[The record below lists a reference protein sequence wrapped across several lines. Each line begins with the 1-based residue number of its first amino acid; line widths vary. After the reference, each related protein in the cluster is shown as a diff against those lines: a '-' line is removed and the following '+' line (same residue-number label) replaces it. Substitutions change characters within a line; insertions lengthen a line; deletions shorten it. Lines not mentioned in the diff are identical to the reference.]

1 MSEENPFQH
10 DVSLKL
16 TTKLKWLLLTG
27 PFDLSDKALDRG
39 YIKEGRY
46 LGSCYTFQTMP
57 LETRN
62 RVFLLPMNAE
72 EYDIIKSS
80 FDDAK
85 WLMEYME
92 TVNFPEEED
101 MLAEIEEV
109 IEEDN
114 LYNDSLEGRSYPH
127 PFESSHVPKEDE
139 LIQKYQEDR
148 ADYLAGYG
156 AIEGN
161 NQKAL
166 ERWAIL
172 AYENESFD

>member
-39 YIKEGRY
+39 YSKEGIY

-57 LETRN
+57 SWLGN
-62 RVFLLPMNAE
+62 RVFLLPMNVE
-72 EYDIIKSS
+72 EYDIIKAS

-85 WLMEYME
+85 WLIEYME

-114 LYNDSLEGRSYPH
+114 LYDDSLEGRSYPH
-127 PFESSHVPKEDE
+127 PFETRHIPQEDD

-148 ADYLAGYG
+148 ADYLAGNG
-156 AIEGN
+156 VIEGN

-166 ERWAIL
+166 ERWAML
-172 AYENESFD
+172 EWQNE